1 MTTPAGAFEVIGGGL
16 TGTEEHPDEVDSDP
30 VVKGV
35 TRLDDPAEGGRG
47 AVDEEALGAG
57 GAGVT
62 ASAAGAAKA
71 GKDVDCSWS
80 RTSPGTLRFST
91 SFSACRLQMVAS
103 IILILSFSSSTS
115 LRTAFIK
122 CDFTRSYKSQT
133 YKVIQTP

>member
-1 MTTPAGAFEVIGGGL
+1 MTTAGAFEVIGGGL
-16 TGTEEHPDEVDSDP
+16 TGTEEHPDEVDSVP

-35 TRLDDPAEGGRG
+35 TRLDDPEGGRG
-47 AVDEEALGAG
+47 AVEALGAG

-62 ASAAGAAKA
+62 ASAAGAARA
-71 GKDVDCSWS
+71 GKEVDCSWS
-80 RTSPGTLRFST
+80 RTSPGTLRLST

-122 CDFTRSYKSQT
+122 CDFTRSYKSQRH
-133 YKVIQTP
+133 Y